1 MATAKSENLDRSEE
15 LEATREA
22 ARAALENLIQAK
34 EHFKKAAEAAGLDA
48 KHEAQEKF
56 HRGRDKAE
64 AVGEQL
70 SEAAINCV
78 VDKPLTTLGIAF
90 LGGFLIAQLMGRR

>member
-1 MATAKSENLDRSEE
+1 MATEKTDKAEE
-15 LEATREA
+15 LDATREA
-22 ARAALENLIQAK
+22 ARAALENLLQAK

-48 KHEAQEKF
+48 KHEAQEKL

-64 AVGEQL
+64 QVGDQL
-70 SEAAINCV
+70 SDAIISCV
-78 VDKPLTTLGIAF
+78 SDKPLTTLGVAF